1 MNLPEKLQNSINE
14 FSRIPGVGQ
23 KTAFRQIMSLLNWSN
38 QERDQLAQAIAE
50 LSEVKNCQKCGMY
63 SDEDICHICQDPR
76 REQAQTI
83 CVVENISD
91 LMAIERSGGYNG
103 YYYVLGGVLNPLAG
117 IGPRELKIENL
128 INRVAETNTQT
139 VILAINPSVEGDATC
154 SYIKSL
160 LSDEINTERIGFGVP
175 IGGHLEYLDPMTISK
190 ALENR
195 RMFE

>member
-1 MNLPEKLQNSINE
+1 MNLPESIQNTVDE
-14 FSRIPGVGQ
+14 FSKIPGVGQ
-23 KTAFRQIMSLLNWSN
+23 KTAFRQILSLLNWNDSQRN
-38 QERDQLAQAIAE
+38 MLSQAISGLNNVE
-50 LSEVKNCQKCGMY
+50 SCRTCGMY
-63 SDEDICHICQDPR
+63 TDEEICHICTNPHR
-76 REQAQTI
+76 AEAKTI

-91 LMAIERSGGYNG
+91 LMAIERSGGYMG

-117 IGPRELKIENL
+117 IGPKELKIDAL
-128 INRVAETNTQT
+128 IERVNTTNAASI
-139 VILAINPSVEGDATC
+139 ILAINPSVEGDATC

-160 LSDEINTERIGFGVP
+160 INEEVEVERIGFGVP